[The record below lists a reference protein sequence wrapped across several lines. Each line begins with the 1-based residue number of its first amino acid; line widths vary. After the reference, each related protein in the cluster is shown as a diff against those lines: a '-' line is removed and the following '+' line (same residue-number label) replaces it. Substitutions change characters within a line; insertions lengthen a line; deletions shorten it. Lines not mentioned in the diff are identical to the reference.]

1 MKPRQQAAAEIIAL
15 INSKP
20 RTPTQE
26 ELAAIIGTTTAVP
39 SLSENGRADLLRWD
53 AIVREYLDAM
63 EALEDDDADD
73 DDLELRLSR
82 ALCARAE
89 AIWAQPVRGWED
101 VILRAAVSV
110 YWNSGR
116 AKLSYPDF
124 VIAKDDRWPSMD
136 DRSVA
141 FLVRAILDLAGLSFD
156 HEGRTR

>member
-53 AIVREYLDAM
+53 AIVREHLDAM
-63 EALEDDDADD
+63 EACEDDN

-89 AIWAQPVRGWED
+89 AIWTQPVRSWED